1 MLQKVQEY
9 KWHITIGIS
18 VIVMLF
24 LLYQNYSANKKI
36 NMLFRCVNELSCRIE
51 DVASMD
57 NTAPIIVQKSQP
69 TQTKRLAPTSKSQ
82 ESKKNTLPR
91 QQQQQPNPKPI
102 EPISPRVKVQTS
114 QQPVVSETIIFQV
127 APPPQPSQAQTKH
140 VSASTIEEIDSDSD
154 SDVEENTA
162 QDIDLDKALEAE
174 LNELNE

>member
-24 LLYQNYSANKKI
+24 LLYQNYSASKKI

-91 QQQQQPNPKPI
+91 QQQQPNSKPI

-127 APPPQPSQAQTKH
+127 APPQQPSQAQTKH
-140 VSASTIEEIDSDSD
+140 VSASTIEEIDSD

>member
-24 LLYQNYSANKKI
+24 LLYQNYSASKKI

-91 QQQQQPNPKPI
+91 QQQQPNSKPI

-127 APPPQPSQAQTKH
+127 APPPPQPSQAQTKH
-140 VSASTIEEIDSDSD
+140 VSASTIEEIDSD
-154 SDVEENTA
+154 VEENVA